1 MRGRMIIRPRNVRHL
16 ALLMATEATS
26 STASD
31 HVAAAWSLLA
41 ESDRH
46 FADRKHLPASATL
59 WKATIHAILAVAL
72 NRGWPCD
79 GSRQS
84 LRTAVER
91 LSEEEGDDLISL
103 KYIYAENFRDNAETD
118 FMEFRALAYDG
129 ARSRDYIRCLL
140 AMV

>member
-1 MRGRMIIRPRNVRHL
+1 
-16 ALLMATEATS
+16 MATEATAI
-26 STASD
+26 TAAD
-31 HVAAAWSLLA
+31 HIGIAWDLLA

-46 FADRKHLPASATL
+46 FADRKHLPASEML
-59 WKATIHAILAVAL
+59 WQVTVHAILAVAL
-72 NRGWPCD
+72 HRGWPCD

-84 LRTAVER
+84 LRTVVER
-91 LSEEEGDDLISL
+91 LYEEERDDLISL